1 MYLKHGRITFGCTKQ
16 LNLLAVLRWVG
27 LGPNFPLAVVWVG
40 SDRVTENGVVDNSAA
55 VAELLRF
62 NGVPAVLLGD

>member
-1 MYLKHGRITFGCTKQ
+1 MHLKHGRITFGCTKQ

-40 SDRVTENGVVDNSAA
+40 SDRVTENGVVA
-55 VAELLRF
+55 VADLLRF